1 MERFFGFLMQFSA
14 YLAVVPFIPFVLVW
28 GAVYFLKKEKKK
40 AVHWAMDVTTVFLI
54 IAVAALY
61 NEIFQST
68 FGFYLLLL
76 LFLLAFG
83 LHGNAQQ
90 RKYGKVNLRRAG
102 KVVWRLGFFG
112 LSAAYVLF
120 MAVGLLISVLTV

>member
-1 MERFFGFLMQFSA
+1 MEHVFGVLMKFYAS
-14 YLAVVPFIPFVLVW
+14 LAVVPFIPFILVW
-28 GAVYFLKKEKKK
+28 SIVYFLKKEKKK
-40 AVHWAMDVTTVFLI
+40 ATHWAMDVTTVFLFGVV
-54 IAVAALY
+54 AVLY
-61 NEIFQST
+61 DVIFESS

-83 LHGNAQQ
+83 LHGNAQM
-90 RKYGKVNLRRAG
+90 RKFGKVNLRRAG

-120 MAVGLLISVLTV
+120 MAIGLLMSVLTV